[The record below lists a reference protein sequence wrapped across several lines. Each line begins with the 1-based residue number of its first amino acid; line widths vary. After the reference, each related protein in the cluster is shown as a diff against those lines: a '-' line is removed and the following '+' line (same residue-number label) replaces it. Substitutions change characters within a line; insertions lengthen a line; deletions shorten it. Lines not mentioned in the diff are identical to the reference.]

1 MGIKK
6 FEMMILTM
14 GDNYD
19 GSTEFNVY
27 FWRTVL
33 EFLSNSYQFD
43 LRMRDWQYIVNFL
56 ITSLKRHSCTDAN
69 MIRDIIKT
77 CTCYCDLGVIAPSSF
92 SVFATPSVLIH
103 FSSESFNNII
113 YYKDELTHTD
123 SMDIAIETAN
133 EEFAICLVKYGLYSR
148 ENMNLRNVEEIVDL
162 FIKIW

>member
-6 FEMMILTM
+6 FEIMILTID
-14 GDNYD
+14 DNND
-19 GSTEFNVY
+19 GSTEFNTY

-43 LRMRDWQYIVNFL
+43 LRAEDWQSIVNFL
-56 ITSLKRHSCTDAN
+56 IASLKRYSCNDAN
-69 MIRDIIKT
+69 MIRDIIRT
-77 CTCYCDLGVIAPSSF
+77 CTSYCDLGFIAPSSF
-92 SVFATPSVLIH
+92 SFFATPSVIIH
-103 FSSESFNNII
+103 FPSESFNHVI

-162 FIKIW
+162 FVKIW